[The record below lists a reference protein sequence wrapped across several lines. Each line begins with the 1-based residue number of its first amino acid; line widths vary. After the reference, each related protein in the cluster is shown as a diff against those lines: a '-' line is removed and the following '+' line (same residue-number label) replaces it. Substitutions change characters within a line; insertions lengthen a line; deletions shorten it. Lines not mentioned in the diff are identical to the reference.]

1 MMAEEQ
7 PTYASRLYCSSND
20 SNSELSLEAL
30 LSASARRLDSSCPAN
45 GCFSVH
51 MGPKDASVSKMLD
64 LQKKAVKR
72 EQEHCNGAS
81 TPESDQV
88 SPE

>member
-20 SNSELSLEAL
+20 GGSELSLKAL

-45 GCFSVH
+45 GCFSAH
-51 MGPKDASVSKMLD
+51 MGWKDASVSKMLD
-64 LQKKAVKR
+64 LQKMAL
-72 EQEHCNGAS
+72 E
-81 TPESDQV
+81 
-88 SPE
+88 